1 MHKLHLLVTIVCLTS
16 ICFCRS
22 SINLDKKSQIDTCF
36 LSPFERVSIQPHL
49 SALAAEGID
58 VCFEAAVV
66 ETAAA
71 DVLGFDV
78 VAVIQHL

>member
-1 MHKLHLLVTIVCLTS
+1 MRYSLHSQI
-16 ICFCRS
+16 
-22 SINLDKKSQIDTCF
+22 KSQINTCF